1 MVSISPFPAKMYRSA
16 TSTSRA
22 SDEFLVNLL
31 PEAATAAV
39 NSSPA
44 KASAYHHHDDLPIYN
59 LISDATKKELA
70 LHHKSQGE
78 NAIHLIPLL
87 LIFCGFILWLFSLP
101 ETTKLRYNNI
111 NNINNLNDTSIF
123 FNRTRFCTLADLR

>member
-1 MVSISPFPAKMYRSA
+1 MVSLSSFPAKMYRSA
-16 TSTSRA
+16 STSRA

-31 PEAATAAV
+31 PEAAVAPV

-44 KASAYHHHDDLPIYN
+44 KASASHHHDDLPIYN
-59 LISDATKKELA
+59 PISDATKKELA

-87 LIFCGFILWLFSLP
+87 LIFCGFILWLFSHP
-101 ETTKLRYNNI
+101 GN
-111 NNINNLNDTSIF
+111 
-123 FNRTRFCTLADLR
+123 

>member
-16 TSTSRA
+16 TSISRA

-31 PEAATAAV
+31 PEGAAADV

-44 KASAYHHHDDLPIYN
+44 KASASHNHDDLPIYN
-59 LISDATKKELA
+59 PISDATKKELA

-87 LIFCGFILWLFSLP
+87 LFFCGFILWLFSHP
-101 ETTKLRYNNI
+101 GN
-111 NNINNLNDTSIF
+111 
-123 FNRTRFCTLADLR
+123 